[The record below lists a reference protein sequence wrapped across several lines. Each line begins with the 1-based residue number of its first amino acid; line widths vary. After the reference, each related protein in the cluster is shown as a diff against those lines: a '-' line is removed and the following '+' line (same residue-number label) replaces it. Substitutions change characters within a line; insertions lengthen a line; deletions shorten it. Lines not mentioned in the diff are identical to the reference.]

1 MRWLALLP
9 ALFLLT
15 MGGSVAHAGCTP
27 TLEWQDA
34 GPRWSPDG
42 SRLAF
47 YRVLPGCD
55 PAPVAIEVIGAA
67 GGTVRRIGIANGQWP
82 ASWSPDGVQLAFGG
96 PGGIVRAPVAGGA
109 ATGVTRGPD
118 TAPVWSPDGAW
129 IAFRR
134 GPPAGGPELWI
145 VHPDGSGARRLAGG
159 LHDHALPV
167 WSPDSRELAFAG
179 SAGGSVE
186 VQVVDISSGAVR
198 TVAPGPAFDAEP
210 AWSRDGS
217 TIAFTSERGGQP
229 AVYVVA
235 RDGSNVRRWI
245 DGHDPSF
252 ASQAD
257 AAAYIQA
264 GGISVEAG
272 ATPPRL
278 VVTRPDVLGRVDW
291 RPVAAQLPD
300 FAFSAG
306 GNCRRYGIYV
316 FTPGG
321 IERRLTNPCVF
332 SGDGVVKGTP
342 FRDFLYGGVGP
353 DRLLGGG
360 RADLLDGGAGNDIL
374 DGDGGYDTLLGRR
387 GDDVLIGRGDP
398 DTIVG
403 GPGRDR
409 IFAGGERDTIL
420 AKDGWRDAIDCG
432 GGRDTVTADRFDVV
446 ARNCERVRR

>member
-1 MRWLALLP
+1 MPALL
-9 ALFLLT
+9 LLT
-15 MGGSVAHAGCTP
+15 VGGGAAHAGCTP
-27 TLEWQDA
+27 TLEWEDA

-42 SRLAF
+42 SQLAF

-55 PAPVAIEVIGAA
+55 PAPVAVEVIDA
-67 GGTVRRIGIANGQWP
+67 RRGPARRVGIENGQWP
-82 ASWSPDGVQLAFGG
+82 PSWSPDGRLLAFGG
-96 PGGIVRAPVAGGA
+96 LRGIVLASIENGRTTQVTVQATAGSDSAPA
-109 ATGVTRGPD
+109 
-118 TAPVWSPDGAW
+118 WSPDGAW
-129 IAFRR
+129 IAFRH
-134 GPPAGGPELWI
+134 GPPAAGPELWI
-145 VHPDGSGARRLAGG
+145 VRRDGSGARRLAGG

-167 WSPDSRELAFAG
+167 WSPDAREIAFAG
-179 SAGGSVE
+179 STGGSVD
-186 VQVVDISSGAVR
+186 VQVADVASGNVR
-198 TVAPGPAFDAEP
+198 TVAPSPAFDAEP

-217 TIAFTSERGGQP
+217 TIAFTSERDGHA

-252 ASQAD
+252 ARDAD
-257 AAAYIQA
+257 AAAYVQA

-272 ATPPRL
+272 ATPPAV
-278 VVTRPDVLGRVDW
+278 VVTRPDVLGPVDW

-321 IERRLTNPCVF
+321 FERRVTNPCVF
-332 SGDGVVKGTP
+332 SGDGVVRGTP

-360 RADLLDGGAGNDIL
+360 RADLLDGGAGNDVQ
-374 DGDGGYDTLLGRR
+374 DGDGGWDTLLGRS
-387 GDDVLIGRGDP
+387 GNDVLIGRGDP

-409 IFAGGERDTIL
+409 IAAGGERDTIL
-420 AKDGWRDAIDCG
+420 AKDGWRDTIDCG
-432 GGRDTVTADRFDVV
+432 GGRDTVTVDRFDRI
-446 ARNCERVRR
+446 APNCERVRR